1 MAMVSGDRTPAEWFH
16 AAVRSY
22 DEEHQGCAHC
32 RNRHCVFRSRWGDRI
47 EYYCSAC
54 DFSTSHDRAADRF
67 YAAMGDGRQLAA
79 SLFNG
84 HPQPNPVAT

>member
-1 MAMVSGDRTPAEWFH
+1 MVNADRTPEVWFQE
-16 AAVRSY
+16 AVRWY
-22 DEEHQGCAHC
+22 VEEHQACAHC

-54 DFSTSHDRAADRF
+54 DFSASHDGATNRF
-67 YAAMGDGRQLAA
+67 YATTGDGRQLAA

-84 HPQPNPVAT
+84 HHHPDEVHS